1 MGDNVIAEVSQYTRE
16 AGRVPVHV
24 LVERLQVE
32 RRNLIVEKQ
41 RIESAL
47 SDVESK
53 KRDSLTEVYRRRMG
67 KSDAC
72 AQTNKIEARYHK
84 DRSQLLR
91 DKAAVEERL
100 NDIKN
105 RMAATGSSEH
115 REDIAVLKRIESL
128 LVEIRDRLP
137 S

>member
-1 MGDNVIAEVSQYTRE
+1 MGDNVIAEVSQYSRE

-24 LVERLQVE
+24 LADRLQAE
-32 RRNLIVEKQ
+32 RKKLVAEKQ
-41 RIESAL
+41 RIEAAL
-47 SDVESK
+47 SDVESQ
-53 KRDSLTEVYRRRMG
+53 KRDALTKVYRRGLG

-72 AQTNKIEARYHK
+72 AQTNEIEARFHK
-84 DRSQLLR
+84 DRAQLIR

-105 RMAATGSSEH
+105 RMSASVV
-115 REDIAVLKRIESL
+115 REDVVVLKRIEAL

>member
-1 MGDNVIAEVSQYTRE
+1 MGDNVIAEVSQYSRE

-32 RRNLIVEKQ
+32 RKNLIAEKQ
-41 RIESAL
+41 RIEAAL
-47 SDVESK
+47 SDVDFK
-53 KRDSLTEVYRRRMG
+53 KRDALTKVYRRGMG

-72 AQTNKIEARYHK
+72 AQTNEIEARFHK
-84 DRSQLLR
+84 DRSPLIR
-91 DKAAVEERL
+91 DRAAVEERL

-105 RMAATGSSEH
+105 RLTATISSEP